1 MLKVLSFCNR
11 SMLLFCKQQIR
22 ISLLIFMV
30 KKGEIKLSGLSIF
43 WDCAKKYFVLE
54 SKGVYL

>member
-1 MLKVLSFCNR
+1 MLPF
-11 SMLLFCKQQIR
+11 FKQQIR
-22 ISLLIFMV
+22 ISVLTFTV
-30 KKGEIKLSGLSIF
+30 KKGEMKLSGLSIF